1 MSLKDKLTLQQ
12 PKTAQANVFA
22 SFGLEGNPF
31 PTSNQTTG
39 NPHFPIKA
47 DDEVEERIVTF
58 LREGRSEVLVVI
70 GTQGVGKT
78 NFLNYFEQQ
87 IQDVKTELGKVYI
100 VKYMADP
107 EASFD
112 AIVRSIL
119 QELGQSH
126 LSKVASSVAE
136 KKEALAKIKSFDLR
150 EMLIK
155 LSKNPTNEELLRLGI
170 EWLLGFRLLNAHRFN
185 LNVSF
190 RLDTV
195 ESRTS
200 VLRDYVEIS
209 HELGLLDGVFLLLD
223 ELEKQAGVLGPT
235 AVVRYLSA
243 LRAIIDALPQYLF
256 MMIAITPD
264 AMRRYASALP
274 AFRSR
279 LENQIE
285 LSPLVSIDEAVKLGL
300 FYVDEAKKAAQRT
313 HNKKGGDQDLVTT
326 AEMGSLFEGARQ
338 ASERRGDEGVRQR
351 EYLNALHKLAEE
363 RIQAA

>member
-1 MSLKDKLTLQQ
+1 MSLRDKIAQQQ
-12 PKTAQANVFA
+12 PKAAQASILA
-22 SFGLEGNPF
+22 SFGVDANPF

-39 NPHFPIKA
+39 NPHFPIQA
-47 DDEVEERIVTF
+47 DEEVEDRIAAF
-58 LREGRSEVLVVI
+58 MREGKSEVLVVI

-78 NFLNYFEQQ
+78 NFLNYFESEIQQ
-87 IQDVKTELGKVYI
+87 VKDEIGKRYI

-119 QELGQSH
+119 QELGTSH
-126 LSKVASSVAE
+126 LIAVAGAVSEKPNALEKVR
-136 KKEALAKIKSFDLR
+136 SFDLR
-150 EMLIK
+150 EMIQK
-155 LSKNPTNEELLRLGI
+155 VSKAADEDTPRLGL
-170 EWLLGFRLLNAHRFN
+170 EWLLGFRLLNIHRHN
-185 LNVSF
+185 LGVNF

-200 VLRDYVEIS
+200 VLRDYITLS
-209 HELGLLDGVFLLLD
+209 HDLGLLDGIFLLLD

-243 LRAIIDALPQYLF
+243 LRAIIDALPKHLF

-285 LSPLVSIDEAVKLGL
+285 LSSLTT
-300 FYVDEAKKAAQRT
+300 VDEAARLAQFYLEEARKAAKRSHEKT
-313 HNKKGGDQDLVTT
+313 GGTGVLISAD
-326 AEMGSLFEGARQ
+326 EMRELFEEARRN
-338 ASERRGDEGVRQR
+338 AERRGDEGVRQR
-351 EYLNALHKLAEE
+351 EYLNLLHNRAEE
-363 RIQAA
+363 RIQAL